1 MIPRA
6 SQRSGRAAFTLIEL
20 LVVIGLLAVFATISV
35 AGYSAASRGMTDRGV
50 AQSTASALRVA
61 QQTCLID
68 HVPTKVL
75 FLNQRLTS
83 EADKDDDTLCQGT
96 VIGIKQAGR
105 ITIGASQT
113 DDGLLIDEFA
123 DWHQSYPPLSN
134 ANGPGMRIYHMGK
147 NAKELSGCSSI
158 VRPSVKPHQLT
169 DDYLVLA
176 GRNMTEWCKD
186 HNLGSNDRV
195 WGFQIMGGGLGAG
208 EWNAGDAYGVEIVR
222 IDLPKGY
229 IFGTKVPKDS
239 KSMELVAVA
248 HFVPDDLDS
257 KLRPNL
263 KGDEVQISLVQT
275 ALSGSSRLTEV
286 GKVSSKMLRDD

>member
-1 MIPRA
+1 MMPRA
-6 SQRSGRAAFTLIEL
+6 SQRSGRSAFTLIEL

-50 AQSTASALRVA
+50 VQSTASALRVT

-75 FLNQRLTS
+75 FLNQRLT
-83 EADKDDDTLCQGT
+83 ADSNKDDETLCQGT

-113 DDGLLIDEFA
+113 EDGLLIDEFA
-123 DWHQSYPPLSN
+123 DWYQSYPPLSG
-134 ANGPGMRIYHMGK
+134 AKGPGMRIYHMGK
-147 NAKELSGCSSI
+147 NAKSLSGCSSV
-158 VRPSVKPHQLT
+158 VRSSVDHQQLEE
-169 DDYLVLA
+169 DYLIMA
-176 GRNMTEWCKD
+176 GKTMTQWCAN
-186 HNLGSNDRV
+186 HNRTSNDRV
-195 WGFQIMGGGLGAG
+195 WGFQIMGGGLGAN

-229 IFGTKVPKDS
+229 IFGSKAPKG
-239 KSMELVAVA
+239 KGMELVAEA
-248 HFVPDDLDS
+248 HFSPDDLDG
-257 KLRPNL
+257 KLRPTL
-263 KGDEVQISLVQT
+263 KGDEVVISLVQN
-275 ALSGSSRLTEV
+275 AISGSSRVTEV